1 MFKKIILYEF
11 FLYWQV
17 SQIINVYCDSQ
28 SRNFKK
34 YLINSLNH
42 IRVQNGWDSIQ
53 QTEIKL
59 DHFSIN
65 TISITSE
72 IIDENNFIQKLY
84 FITCL
89 LNCEFTN
96 ILQTFNAMLG
106 LILNK
111 CEVTVLN
118 NQCVELKYCTKL
130 LFNIYNC
137 SVNMF
142 KKMLKTA
149 KYLDKIDL
157 RIIDSPILNIKT
169 VDSEINYFYKYTLEL
184 SNDSIYNISSI
195 DRWVS
200 TFENI
205 KDFNKKAKLV
215 ISNLYNIRKVC
226 GTEYKS
232 SILFNLMKKYNI
244 DQKEKLVENSYDYI
258 NNIHNDLELY
268 ILDRTENCYSK
279 LGFEQL
285 HRTYTFK
292 YIYFKSKNY
301 SNNEGIDLCNH
312 LLSYA
317 GWMSWKH
324 IAVETEF
331 TKGIPLYFK
340 DILQIVDMNNYNFMR
355 SYLALILRCR
365 YIEILRNFNVMLEH
379 IINACKYENKINC
392 AIKLYET
399 LMLSDD
405 MFRKMLFALI
415 TLRHYTIDKQYMRQE
430 LLIEKLVE
438 IFIEFLNDVRKK
450 YFSTLL
456 FINGGLYEAQS
467 FLEDLAQVHTSVLL
481 RKFYDVNQYNMKYC
495 KIIEYEIDIIT
506 TFEQLI
512 KTNTLTEYSI
522 FHHFMCDYLESFFLK
537 VVKND
542 YDYLGFNDL
551 SLYFD

>member
-11 FLYWQV
+11 FLYWQL

-28 SRNFKK
+28 SKNFKK

-59 DHFSIN
+59 ENFTIN
-65 TISITSE
+65 TKSVTSE
-72 IIDENNFIQKLY
+72 IIDETNFIQKLY

-111 CEVTVLN
+111 CKVNVLKY
-118 NQCVELKYCTKL
+118 QCVELKYCTKL

-137 SVNMF
+137 SINMF

-169 VDSEINYFYKYTLEL
+169 VDSEINYFYKYILEL
-184 SNDSIYNISSI
+184 SNDSFVNFSTI
-195 DRWVS
+195 DKWVS

-205 KDFNKKAKLV
+205 KNFNKKVELV

-226 GTEYKS
+226 GTEHKS
-232 SILFNLMKKYNI
+232 SILTDLLMKYNI
-244 DQKEKLVENSYDYI
+244 DQMDQLVENSYDYI
-258 NNIHNDLELY
+258 NNIHKDLELY

-285 HRTYTFK
+285 NGTNTFK
-292 YIYFKSKNY
+292 YIYFKSKKYN
-301 SNNEGIDLCNH
+301 NNEGIYLCNH
-312 LLSYA
+312 LLSHS

-324 IAVETEF
+324 IAVETEY
-331 TKGIPLYFK
+331 TKGTSLYFK
-340 DILQIVDMNNYNFMR
+340 DILQIVDMNNYDFMQ

-365 YIEILRNFNVMLEH
+365 YIEIFNNFNIMLGH
-379 IINACKYENKINC
+379 IINVCNYENKINC
-392 AIKLYET
+392 AVRLYET
-399 LMLSDD
+399 LMPSDD
-405 MFRKMLFALI
+405 MFKKMLFALI
-415 TLRHYTIDKQYMRQE
+415 TMRHYTIDKQYMREE

-467 FLEDLAQVHTSVLL
+467 FLEDLAQVHTSVLQ

-512 KTNTLTEYSI
+512 KTNTLTECSTL
-522 FHHFMCDYLESFFLK
+522 HVMCDYMESFFLN

-542 YDYLGFNDL
+542 YEYLGFNDL
-551 SLYFD
+551 PCKLF